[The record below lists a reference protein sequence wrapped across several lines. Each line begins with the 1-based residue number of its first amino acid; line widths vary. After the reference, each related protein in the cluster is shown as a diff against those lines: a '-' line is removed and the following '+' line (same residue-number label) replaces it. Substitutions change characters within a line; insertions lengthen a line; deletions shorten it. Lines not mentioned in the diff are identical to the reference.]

1 MLFDF
6 NKLLPNKTNNKAL
19 GILSILIIIVGILM
33 LLSSLR
39 FYEEAN
45 SYVVN
50 NFIDNQLVSLSPSLT
65 VF

>member
-50 NFIDNQLVSLSPSLT
+50 NFIDN
-65 VF
+65 